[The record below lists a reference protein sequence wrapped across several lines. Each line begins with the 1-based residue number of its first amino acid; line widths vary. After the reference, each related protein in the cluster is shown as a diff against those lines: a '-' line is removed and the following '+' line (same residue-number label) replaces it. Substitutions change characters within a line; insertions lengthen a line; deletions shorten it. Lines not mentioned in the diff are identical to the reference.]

1 MTEFFIGFGILL
13 GYFIVCATIA
23 LICKRFVKMPN
34 EVFRKLLHMI
44 LICSIFV
51 LTYAFSTWC
60 ISVAASVLFALI
72 VFPILLLDY
81 F

>member
-1 MTEFFIGFGILL
+1 
-13 GYFIVCATIA
+13 
-23 LICKRFVKMPN
+23 MPN

-51 LTYAFSTWC
+51 LTYAFSTWW

-72 VFPILLLDY
+72 VFPILLFAERISGYSNLLTERKKGEI
-81 F
+81 